1 MIDFSD
7 IEGVIFDLDGTLV
20 ESGLNFRDI
29 RKKLGCPTGVDI
41 LTFVEDIEDAVQKD
55 AAAAFIVEQ
64 ELADAHGA
72 RWLSKGKALVEALQA
87 EGVPMAIV
95 TRNSRNAT
103 TIKIETNQIPIT
115 TVITREDAPAK
126 PDPTALLQIAA
137 NWGLHPSRCLYVGDF
152 DYDRI
157 AAERAGMQFLLV

>member
-72 RWLSKGKALVEALQA
+72 RWLSKGKALVEASQA

-95 TRNSRNAT
+95 TPSAAT
-103 TIKIETNQIPIT
+103 QP
-115 TVITREDAPAK
+115 
-126 PDPTALLQIAA
+126 Q
-137 NWGLHPSRCLYVGDF
+137 
-152 DYDRI
+152 
-157 AAERAGMQFLLV
+157 

>member
-41 LTFVEDIEDAVQKD
+41 LTFVEEIEDAVQKD

-64 ELADAHGA
+64 ELADAQGA
-72 RWLSKGKALVEALQA
+72 RWLSKGKALVEASQA

-95 TRNSRNAT
+95 TRNSRNAS

>member
-72 RWLSKGKALVEALQA
+72 RWLSKGKALVEASQA

-103 TIKIETNQIPIT
+103 TIKIDTNQIPIT

>member
-1 MIDFSD
+1 MIDFD
-7 IEGVIFDLDGTLV
+7 FIEGVIFDLDGTLV
-20 ESGLNFRDI
+20 ESGLNFQTI
-29 RKKLGCPTGVDI
+29 REKLGCPKEVDI
-41 LTFVEDIEDAVQKD
+41 LTFVEDIQDDTQKE

-72 RWLSKGKALVEALQA
+72 RWLTKGKVLVEASQA
-87 EGVPMAIV
+87 QGVPMAIV
-95 TRNSRNAT
+95 TRNSRSAT
-103 TIKIETNQIPIT
+103 AIKIETNQIPIT

-126 PDPTALLQIAA
+126 PDPTALLKIAA

>member
-64 ELADAHGA
+64 ELADAQGA
-72 RWLSKGKALVEALQA
+72 RWLSKGKALVEASQA

-95 TRNSRNAT
+95 TRNSRNAS

>member
-41 LTFVEDIEDAVQKD
+41 LTFVEDIEDSVQKD

-72 RWLSKGKALVEALQA
+72 RWLSKGKALVEASQA

>member
-72 RWLSKGKALVEALQA
+72 RWLSKGKALVEASQA

-115 TVITREDAPAK
+115 TVITREEAPAK

>member
-72 RWLSKGKALVEALQA
+72 RWLSKGKALVEASQA